1 MEAQEQQAR
10 YAEAQMQARE
20 EVIQRNIAEA
30 RALAEEQ
37 ARAAA
42 DRKDAARIPVYTA
55 PTKTYTPPAKAYTP
69 PSNAGTSKN
78 YGVTGRRI
86 TGGR

>member
-1 MEAQEQQAR
+1 
-10 YAEAQMQARE
+10 MQARE

-30 RALAEEQ
+30 RAQAEQQ